1 MDGQSPGISASR
13 SVRSALGARV
23 GSVDHRYLVL
33 SAVIIVALTVQTLNQ
48 QWSTDVWLHV
58 SVVRELKTHVSD
70 PGSPLILGTETH
82 PDFSPYTVAVGVLAK
97 IGGLSALSA
106 LSIAALGNLLLFL
119 IAFYLAVSALTGR
132 PRAAFWALIFTQLLW
147 GIIPWRWSGYMNAN
161 SIGFGLPYPSMF
173 ATGLALL
180 GFAAMVRLCRQ
191 PDLRIALGLTACIVV
206 VALTHPITG
215 FALIL
220 GLLAIAL
227 STKGVRSNRTA
238 FILGALGSFAA
249 VLVLTWPYYSFVE
262 LLQQSERYDG
272 SHLVLYDSVPQ
283 RAFLGLGSLLFLWPA
298 FRRDRRDP
306 LVLMAIGAAGTYVIG
321 YVSGTETLGRIFPL
335 LLFSGHVSAACWITD
350 TVDKGTIRS
359 LRPRRVV
366 IVLGTALTIGALGVS
381 PAFARMVPRA
391 MLPPSLQDNA
401 KLGSVQ
407 QRFDFLEPIA
417 QYDVVLV
424 DDTVGAMV
432 VPALSGKVVLPG
444 YPTPFIDDIDQRARD
459 VQTMLSD
466 EEPGLTRELLARYN
480 VDFILLTADDVRKRG
495 LLDYGE
501 VIYED
506 TDYTLIRLPDG

>member
-1 MDGQSPGISASR
+1 MDVQSRGTSASR
-13 SVRSALGARV
+13 SVRSALGSRV
-23 GSVDHRYLVL
+23 GSIDRRYLVL

-48 QWSTDVWLHV
+48 QWSTDMWQHV
-58 SVVRELKTHVSD
+58 SVVRELKTHVFD
-70 PGSPLILGTETH
+70 PGNPLILGTETH
-82 PDFSPYTVAVGVLAK
+82 PFYSPYTVAVGVLAK

-106 LSIAALGNLLLFL
+106 LSIAALVNLLLFL
-119 IAFYLAVSALTGR
+119 TAFYLAVSALTGR
-132 PRAAFWALIFTQLLW
+132 PRASFWALIFTLLLW
-147 GIIPWRWSGYMNAN
+147 GIIPWRFSGYMNAN

-173 ATGLALL
+173 AAGLTLL

-191 PDLRIALGLTACIVV
+191 PDLRIVLGLTACIVV
-206 VALTHPITG
+206 VVLTHPITS

-227 STKGVRSNRTA
+227 SKKGVRSKRTI

-249 VLVLTWPYYSFVE
+249 VLVLTWPYYSFGE
-262 LLQQSERYDG
+262 LLQQSDLYDNRAM
-272 SHLVLYDSVPQ
+272 YDSVPQ
-283 RAFLGLGSLLFLWPA
+283 RAFLGLGSLLFLWPS

-306 LVLMAIGAAGTYVIG
+306 LVLMAIGAAGAYGIG

-335 LLFSGHVSAACWITD
+335 LLFTGHVSAAGWITD
-350 TVDKGTIRS
+350 TVDKGAIRS
-359 LRPRRVV
+359 LRQRRVV

-391 MLPPSLQDNA
+391 VLPPSLRDNA
-401 KLGSVQ
+401 KLGSVN
-407 QRFDFLEPIA
+407 QRFEFLKPIA

-444 YPTPFIDDIDQRARD
+444 YPTPFIDDIDQRSRD

-480 VDFILLTADDVRKRG
+480 VAFILLTADDVRKRG
-495 LLDYGE
+495 LLEYGE

-506 TDYTLIRLPDG
+506 TDYILIRLSDG